1 MNAILDEV
9 KIVPL
14 LPGEKLS
21 LKNGGDLE
29 VFFIGVGSAAAQ
41 KHNNLNLLLVKGDHH
56 VMVDFG
62 FTAPRALAETARL
75 EVGDIE
81 TFLITH
87 SHADHI
93 GGLESAALE
102 NRYVGRKFKGK
113 QKLKMILT
121 KRYQDILWDRSLRGG
136 LECNEEDE
144 DAKRYLGFCD
154 YFDPVYPVWGR
165 REPREV
171 YRVVV
176 GGIEIELFRTKHVPD
191 TAGDWDKSFVSYGLF
206 VDGHVFISM
215 DTRFDPALINE
226 YAERSSI
233 MFHDVQFF
241 PGAVH
246 APLADLKTLP
256 AEIKAKMHLMHYADN
271 FDKQDVSGFA
281 GWAKQGV
288 RYVFPKVS

>member
-1 MNAILDEV
+1 MKTIASPVQLI
-9 KIVPL
+9 PL
-14 LPGEKLS
+14 LPHEKLLLTNS
-21 LKNGGDLE
+21 GDLE
-29 VFFIGVGSAAAQ
+29 VFFIGVGSAAA
-41 KHNNLNLLLVKGDHH
+41 KKNNNLNLLLIKGDEH

-62 FTAPRALAETARL
+62 FTASRALTQTARL
-75 EVGDIE
+75 QVGDID

-93 GGLESAALE
+93 GGLEEAALE

-113 QKLKMILT
+113 RKLRMVVT

-144 DAKRYLGFCD
+144 VANRYLGFCD
-154 YFDPVYPVWGR
+154 YFEPIHPVWGR

-171 YRVVV
+171 DRVIV
-176 GGIEIELFRTKHVPD
+176 GNIEIELFRTKHVPD
-191 TAGDWDKSFVSYGLF
+191 SAGDWDKSFVSYGLF

-215 DTRFDPALINE
+215 DTRFDPALIEE
-226 YAERSSI
+226 YADRSSI

-246 APLADLKTLP
+246 DPLADLKTLP
-256 AEIKAKMHLMHYADN
+256 EEVKAKMHLVHYADN
-271 FDKQDVSGFA
+271 FDQQDITGFG

-288 RYVFPKVS
+288 RYIFNKIS